1 MLDKVLFLG
10 REGCKYSKK
19 LELYLK
25 KRTKFLEIL
34 ITNKKNQKLKPYNYQ
49 YVFCF
54 RSHIILKK
62 NFIKKIKIA
71 AINFHPGP
79 PNYRGIGCVNY
90 ALFDGVKKY
99 GSTVHLIENE
109 ELDKGKIIDF
119 VEFKIRK
126 KDNLKK
132 LLCRTYQSMFIQAKK
147 IIDQLVADDANLK
160 ILIKRNIQVKWSNKI
175 KSIKDL
181 NKFYQISLN
190 YNKIELQRKIK
201 ATNIDKFKPY
211 IIFHGK
217 KFLYED

>member
-1 MLDKVLFLG
+1 
-10 REGCKYSKK
+10 
-19 LELYLK
+19 
-25 KRTKFLEIL
+25 
-34 ITNKKNQKLKPYNYQ
+34 
-49 YVFCF
+49 
-54 RSHIILKK
+54 
-62 NFIKKIKIA
+62 
-71 AINFHPGP
+71 
-79 PNYRGIGCVNY
+79 
-90 ALFDGVKKY
+90 
-99 GSTVHLIENE
+99 
-109 ELDKGKIIDF
+109 
-119 VEFKIRK
+119 
-126 KDNLKK
+126 
-132 LLCRTYQSMFIQAKK
+132 MFIQAKK

>member
-1 MLDKVLFLG
+1 MQVFKKI
-10 REGCKYSKK
+10 RIISKK
-19 LELYLK
+19 K
-25 KRTKFLEIL
+25 TKFLEIL
-34 ITNKKNQKLKPYNYQ
+34 NTNKKNKNLKLYNYQ

-54 RSHIILKK
+54 RSHIILKR

-79 PNYRGIGCVNY
+79 PSYRGIGCINY

-99 GSTVHLIENE
+99 GSTAHLIENE
-109 ELDKGKIIDF
+109 EIDKGKIIDF
-119 VEFKIRK
+119 VEFKIKK

-132 LLCRTYQSMFIQAKK
+132 LLDRTYKSMFVQAKK
-147 IIDQLVADDANLK
+147 IIDQLVVDDENLK

-175 KSIKDL
+175 NSFKDL
-181 NKFYQISLN
+181 NKFYEISLN
-190 YNKIELQRKIK
+190 YDKIELQRKIK
-201 ATNIDKFKPY
+201 ATNIGKFKPY